1 MNEQSTK
8 HGYLPQTMIEKTES
22 CFSLGFSSRG
32 KNCAVICLRN
42 RPGQS
47 WAKTD
52 PWLCPG
58 WVSSYSLWS
67 LVMSEFY
74 CWQKSPSL
82 RLTPILLLS
91 NLAVNYN
98 EFGLF
103 LCSISHRH
111 LNKKWKLNNCLLL
124 LASETTKIVGGR
136 EFLEAKILI

>member
-8 HGYLPQTMIEKTES
+8 HGYLPQMMIEKNES

-103 LCSISHRH
+103 LCSISYRH
-111 LNKKWKLNNCLLL
+111 LNKKWNW
-124 LASETTKIVGGR
+124 KIVYFCSRLRQQKLSVGGN
-136 EFLEAKILI
+136 FLKLKY